1 MNNILLRNSGE
12 MSLSR
17 LELVENKE
25 DPSCW
30 CEEPIQCLIISYELC
45 IGKIGHMIHI
55 CVRSDLLSPIIVG
68 VYITCGC
75 IFNSQSFTVVH
86 ETLGD

>member
-17 LELVENKE
+17 IELVENKE

-55 CVRSDLLSPIIVG
+55 CVRSDILSPIIVG
-68 VYITCGC
+68 VNLIPGLC
-75 IFNSQSFTVVH
+75 FT
-86 ETLGD
+86 